1 LTEKVKH
8 TAKNLGKVR
17 LGFGGTVCKVPMA
30 IDYNEK
36 GLTNARGG
44 VKRKTVRC

>member
-1 LTEKVKH
+1 
-8 TAKNLGKVR
+8 
-17 LGFGGTVCKVPMA
+17 MA